1 MNFELSDEQR
11 MIRDMVSD
19 FAEEVIKPR
28 AIEIDKTGEFPSD
41 IFKKMGELG
50 FMGLPFSEKYGG
62 SGGDTL
68 SYILAVEEIGKRCG
82 STGLSYAAAVS
93 LGASPLY
100 YLLAIVENCKLCW
113 NTCFKYGRAVF
124 LSGKPL
130 YYFGNGKPKEEF
142 FKPLYN

>member
-11 MIRDMVSD
+11 MRREMVSD
-19 FAEEVIKPR
+19 IAEEVIKPR

-41 IFKKMGELG
+41 IFKQMGELV
-50 FMGLPFSEKYGG
+50 FMDRPVSETYGG

-100 YLLAIVENCKLCW
+100 YFGTEAQKEK
-113 NTCFKYGRAVF
+113 F
-124 LSGKPL
+124 LKPL
-130 YYFGNGKPKEEF
+130 LNGSALGSFGLTEPNAGSDAGGTR
-142 FKPLYN
+142 